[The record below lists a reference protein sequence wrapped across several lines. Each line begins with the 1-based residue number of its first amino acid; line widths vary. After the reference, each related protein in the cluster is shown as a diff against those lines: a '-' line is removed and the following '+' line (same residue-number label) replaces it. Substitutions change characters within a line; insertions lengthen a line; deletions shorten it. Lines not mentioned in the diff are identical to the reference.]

1 MNTSFTRRP
10 ILMGLATVA
19 AGVMTLAGI
28 ENVYAQDKFPSKTI
42 NVVTHAG
49 PGGGTDI
56 TTRMM
61 MLRGR
66 RVLKQDLQVVSKRG
80 GSGSK
85 ALIYANG
92 QKRDGYT
99 IMTIT
104 ASHLY
109 SIIRGKTPVKVE
121 DLVGLARATDDP
133 QIISVPA
140 KSNIK
145 NIKDLIAAS
154 EKAGKKGLKFFF
166 NSMVGIPTVTLG
178 LFLYSLFSKSGPLG
192 SLSLL
197 YTVRGVAVGQA
208 ILILPIMVT
217 FIVSAIESKDQ
228 ELRDLVRTLGASEYE
243 TSIAVVREAYSGV
256 SLAIISSFNRAFAE
270 LGIATMLGANI
281 SGITRVLTTAIALET
296 SKGELGLSFAL
307 SFILLFVVLALN
319 YFINWLQGGST

>member
-1 MNTSFTRRP
+1 MGWQTIIAGLTEAFTL
-10 ILMGLATVA
+10 ILSLDKTVLEITLRSLYTAILAT
-19 AGVMTLAGI
+19 MLA
-28 ENVYAQDKFPSKTI
+28 
-42 NVVTHAG
+42 
-49 PGGGTDI
+49 
-56 TTRMM
+56 
-61 MLRGR
+61 
-66 RVLKQDLQVVSKRG
+66 
-80 GSGSK
+80 
-85 ALIYANG
+85 
-92 QKRDGYT
+92 
-99 IMTIT
+99 
-104 ASHLY
+104 
-109 SIIRGKTPVKVE
+109 SII
-121 DLVGLARATDDP
+121 GLPLSIFITMKEFP
-133 QIISVPA
+133 
-140 KSNIK
+140 
-145 NIKDLIAAS
+145 
-154 EKAGKKGLKFFF
+154 GKKGLKFFF
-166 NSMVGIPTVTLG
+166 NAMVGIPTVTLG
-178 LFLYSLFSKSGPLG
+178 LFLYSLFSRSGPLG

>member
-1 MNTSFTRRP
+1 MGWQTIIAGLTEAFTL
-10 ILMGLATVA
+10 ILSLDKTVLEITLRSLYTAILAT
-19 AGVMTLAGI
+19 MLA
-28 ENVYAQDKFPSKTI
+28 
-42 NVVTHAG
+42 
-49 PGGGTDI
+49 
-56 TTRMM
+56 
-61 MLRGR
+61 
-66 RVLKQDLQVVSKRG
+66 
-80 GSGSK
+80 
-85 ALIYANG
+85 
-92 QKRDGYT
+92 
-99 IMTIT
+99 
-104 ASHLY
+104 
-109 SIIRGKTPVKVE
+109 SII
-121 DLVGLARATDDP
+121 GLP
-133 QIISVPA
+133 LSVFITMKEFP
-140 KSNIK
+140 
-145 NIKDLIAAS
+145 
-154 EKAGKKGLKFFF
+154 GKKGLKFFF

-178 LFLYSLFSKSGPLG
+178 LFLYSLFSRSGPLG

>member
-1 MNTSFTRRP
+1 MGWQTIIAGLTEAFTL
-10 ILMGLATVA
+10 ILSLDKTVLEITLRSLYTAILATL
-19 AGVMTLAGI
+19 LA
-28 ENVYAQDKFPSKTI
+28 
-42 NVVTHAG
+42 
-49 PGGGTDI
+49 
-56 TTRMM
+56 
-61 MLRGR
+61 
-66 RVLKQDLQVVSKRG
+66 
-80 GSGSK
+80 
-85 ALIYANG
+85 
-92 QKRDGYT
+92 
-99 IMTIT
+99 
-104 ASHLY
+104 
-109 SIIRGKTPVKVE
+109 SII
-121 DLVGLARATDDP
+121 GLP
-133 QIISVPA
+133 LSVFITMKEFP
-140 KSNIK
+140 
-145 NIKDLIAAS
+145 
-154 EKAGKKGLKFFF
+154 GKKGLKFFF

-178 LFLYSLFSKSGPLG
+178 LFLYSLFSRSGPLG
-192 SLSLL
+192 FLSLL